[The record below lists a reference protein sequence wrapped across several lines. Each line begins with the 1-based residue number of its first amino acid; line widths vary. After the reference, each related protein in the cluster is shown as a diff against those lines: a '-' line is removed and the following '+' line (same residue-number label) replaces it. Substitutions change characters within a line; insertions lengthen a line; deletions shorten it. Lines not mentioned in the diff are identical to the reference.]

1 MLWWVWFY
9 PQSREQCT
17 KAELST
23 LQVYEAYKRGV
34 DALKSLKESSGFTV
48 DDVDEIAVSLQDALE
63 ANQDI
68 SEALSQGI
76 YDVRGNTHCTGI

>member
-1 MLWWVWFY
+1 M
-9 PQSREQCT
+9 
-17 KAELST
+17 
-23 LQVYEAYKRGV
+23 

-63 ANQDI
+63 VNQDI